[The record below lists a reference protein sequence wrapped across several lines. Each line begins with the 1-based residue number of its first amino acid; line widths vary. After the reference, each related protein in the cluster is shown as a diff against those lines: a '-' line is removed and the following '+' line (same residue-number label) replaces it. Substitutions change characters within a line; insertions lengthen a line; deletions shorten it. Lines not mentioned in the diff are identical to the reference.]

1 MAKKASKPATKK
13 ARTKKDKSAA
23 GKTTAPVV
31 DVAAISDRFDGA
43 AARIVVAAPKAAA
56 AAFDILDPASADRA
70 KAVQAQMLA
79 IAARRTTNPRP
90 VSFKTAD
97 TMRRR
102 MLPLPHFVLQY
113 GLDAWGLPQSGVVEL
128 IGWPS
133 CGKTSLTF
141 TLGAHIMLTRNAPF
155 LYLSCEGEDKQM
167 APERI
172 LRCMSAK
179 PQIAA
184 ELLQRIHTE
193 RCVTLAQLQPKM
205 HNWAKAQREG
215 FGTKEDRV
223 EGLPMD
229 IPLIIAVDPF
239 SRLMS
244 EAEAQGN
251 VDWDDFSK
259 EKSHEAGTGSNFGHS
274 KFANAWTRWLQ
285 SFCDRYNV
293 LLICVHQQ
301 TEKIDFG
308 NAKKNNN
315 EPDHSRKLRNPNYIG
330 GKALEGLA
338 CVSIVVAMMWEVP
351 DAQKQIIGK
360 MIAARVH
367 KQAHG
372 EGGRTI
378 QWMLRTRHSE
388 RDIPGKYL
396 DPALHFGVGMM
407 QILKKEQLLS
417 LRQGE
422 ADKLYSSK
430 ELELRGLSADQMDTI
445 IHSRPAVLEQLGK
458 TLRISGYYDPIAEM
472 LSDSGSLTRTA
483 PIPDANGEE
492 EESDTTAAAD

>member
-1 MAKKASKPATKK
+1 MAKKAATKK
-13 ARTKKDKSAA
+13 AASKKPRSKKKGDAQ
-23 GKTTAPVV
+23 APDEVV
-31 DVAAISDRFDGA
+31 VAPDVVANDRFDGS
-43 AARIVVAAPKAAA
+43 AARIVAAAPKTAPV
-56 AAFDILDPASADRA
+56 FDILDPASADRA
-70 KAVQAQMLA
+70 KAVQSQMLA
-79 IAARRTTNPRP
+79 IAARRTSNPRP

-102 MLPLPHFVLQY
+102 MSPLPHFVLQY

-133 CGKTSLTF
+133 CGKTSLTL
-141 TLGAHIMLTRNAPF
+141 TMASHIMLTRNSPF
-155 LYLSCEGEDKQM
+155 LYMSCEGEDKQM
-167 APERI
+167 APERM

-184 ELLQRIHTE
+184 ELLQRMHVE

-215 FGTKEDRV
+215 FGTKDDMT

-229 IPLIIAVDPF
+229 IPLVIAVDPF

-251 VDWDDFSK
+251 VVWDDFAK
-259 EKSHEAGTGSNFGHS
+259 EKMHEAGTGSNFGHS

-285 SFCDRYNV
+285 AFCDRYNV

-308 NAKKNNN
+308 AAGKVNNN
-315 EPDHSRKLRNPNYIG
+315 EPDYKRKLRNPNYIG
-330 GKALEGLA
+330 GRALEGLA
-338 CVSIVVAMMWEVP
+338 CVSVVVAMMWEVP
-351 DAQKQIIGK
+351 DAQKRIIGK

-372 EGGRTI
+372 EGGRTF
-378 QWMLRTRHSE
+378 QWMLRTNHTD

-396 DPALHFGVGMM
+396 DPALHFGEGMTK
-407 QILKKEQLLS
+407 ILKSEHLLA

-430 ELELRGLSADQMDTI
+430 ELNVRGMTADQIDAI
-445 IHSRPAVLEQLGK
+445 IHARPAVLEQLGK
-458 TLRISGYYDPIAEM
+458 TLRISGYFDPIAEM
-472 LSDSGSLTRTA
+472 LSDTGSLTRPPPT
-483 PIPDANGEE
+483 GEE
-492 EESDTTAAAD
+492 ESQPDAEAAVD